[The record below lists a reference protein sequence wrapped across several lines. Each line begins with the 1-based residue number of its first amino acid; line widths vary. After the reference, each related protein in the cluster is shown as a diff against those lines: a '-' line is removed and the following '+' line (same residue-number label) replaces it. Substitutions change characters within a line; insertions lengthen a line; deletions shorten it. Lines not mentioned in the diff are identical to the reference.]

1 MPQSDLFCSKR
12 NTLNLKE
19 CGGFEFKIINL
30 KIRFE
35 FKVSEI
41 QVMNLNSNH
50 YYEFKVLNS
59 K

>member
-19 CGGFEFKIINL
+19 CDGFEFKIINL

-35 FKVSEI
+35 FKVSEM

-50 YYEFKVLNS
+50 HYEFKV
-59 K
+59 